1 MRDESSHCRD
11 DIDEF
16 KGGRT
21 PLCVERAM
29 DDGRDGYRSCSN
41 GSIELKEVLDGT
53 VSVSTVVH
61 RPLDTQWRPTSLE
74 LVNIIPAVR

>member
-53 VSVSTVVH
+53 VSDKVGNGANVEISKEA
-61 RPLDTQWRPTSLE
+61 DM
-74 LVNIIPAVR
+74 VN